1 MARAVLLNRPQGN
14 GQVVTMMC
22 TTVSTQ
28 PQIIIVACCI
38 TLRRSAYDTA
48 GNIRSIT
55 KDGTVTK
62 SFGYTNPSWPDLLT
76 SVTANGTTKDVL
88 YEGQSQTSD
97 LPASGNPITYYN
109 GKDYT
114 FTWTKGRQL
123 ASATVDGKQVSY
135 TYDMS
140 GVRTSKTVNGTT
152 YNYTTLSGKVMR
164 QQWGNKSLEF
174 VYDDGNQPFAMI
186 YNDGS
191 TSTLY
196 YYVLNAQGD
205 VIALLNANGTL
216 AASYNYGAWGN
227 YSVHGADGKK
237 TTDATFI
244 GHINPL
250 RYRGYYYDRET
261 RLYYL
266 QSRYYDFANCRFIN
280 ADTFATT
287 DANGF
292 LSANMFAYCE
302 NNPVMRTDED
312 GEVAHIIVGA
322 IIGVAFQYVCDVAS
336 GLRAGHSLSEA
347 LNPGTVGST
356 YADYIAAAA
365 SGALAASG
373 IGAVGAVAAN
383 TMFSS
388 VTYLADRSIKNEKV
402 NGAEWLEATAT
413 GFISGIIGGSGANAK
428 KVVGVIN
435 YSRNV
440 VKTAVSPKRIA
451 MYRGK
456 ITSSLKAIRTSLRRT
471 FGSFCF
477 SNLKNF
483 FGR

>member
-1 MARAVLLNRPQGN
+1 MHRPQGN
-14 GQVVTMMC
+14 GQVVTMMR

-62 SFGYTNPSWPDLLT
+62 SFGYTNASWPDLLT

-97 LPASGNPITYYN
+97 LPSSGNPITYYN

-164 QQWGNKSLEF
+164 QQWDGKTLEF

-227 YSVHGADGKK
+227 CTVYDSS
-237 TTDATFI
+237 DAAI
-244 GHINPL
+244 GDLNPR
-250 RYRGYYYDRET
+250 RYRGYYYDAET
-261 RLYYL
+261 GFYYL

-302 NNPVMRTDED
+302 NNPVMRLDPD
-312 GEVAHIIVGA
+312 GSSPLSLIINTLVGA
-322 IIGVAFQYVCDVAS
+322 GVSVAS
-336 GLRAGHSLSEA
+336 AAINANIAGS
-347 LNPGTVGST
+347 PIST
-356 YADYIAAAA
+356 GDLIKAA
-365 SGALAASG
+365 
-373 IGAVGAVAAN
+373 AVGAVSGFLSSINPIAELAVAAAAVSGAV
-383 TMFSS
+383 TFVGSMLTGSS
-388 VTYLADRSIKNEKV
+388 VGEAALSAAVAATSTYVSSKL
-402 NGAEWLEATAT
+402 GASAFGAAT
-413 GFISGIIGGSGANAK
+413 GKSVDTGKGIIGFYASASMEGLASGGRATRQISKSAKRKQGRTRTTRRQSFFSWYRNAFRK
-428 KVVGVIN
+428 
-435 YSRNV
+435 YRPAWSR
-440 VKTAVSPKRIA
+440 R
-451 MYRGK
+451 
-456 ITSSLKAIRTSLRRT
+456 
-471 FGSFCF
+471 
-477 SNLKNF
+477 
-483 FGR
+483 

>member
-1 MARAVLLNRPQGN
+1 
-14 GQVVTMMC
+14 
-22 TTVSTQ
+22 
-28 PQIIIVACCI
+28 
-38 TLRRSAYDTA
+38 
-48 GNIRSIT
+48 
-55 KDGTVTK
+55 
-62 SFGYTNPSWPDLLT
+62 
-76 SVTANGTTKDVL
+76 
-88 YEGQSQTSD
+88 
-97 LPASGNPITYYN
+97 
-109 GKDYT
+109 
-114 FTWTKGRQL
+114 
-123 ASATVDGKQVSY
+123 
-135 TYDMS
+135 
-140 GVRTSKTVNGTT
+140 
-152 YNYTTLSGKVMR
+152 
-164 QQWGNKSLEF
+164 
-174 VYDDGNQPFAMI
+174 
-186 YNDGS
+186 
-191 TSTLY
+191 
-196 YYVLNAQGD
+196 
-205 VIALLNANGTL
+205 
-216 AASYNYGAWGN
+216 
-227 YSVHGADGKK
+227 
-237 TTDATFI
+237 
-244 GHINPL
+244 
-250 RYRGYYYDRET
+250 
-261 RLYYL
+261 
-266 QSRYYDFANCRFIN
+266 
-280 ADTFATT
+280 
-287 DANGF
+287 
-292 LSANMFAYCE
+292 
-302 NNPVMRTDED
+302 MRTDED

>member
-1 MARAVLLNRPQGN
+1 
-14 GQVVTMMC
+14 MMR

-38 TLRRSAYDTA
+38 TLHRSAYDTA
-48 GNIRSIT
+48 GNIRNIT

-76 SVTANGTTKDVL
+76 SVTSGSTTKDIL

-97 LPASGNPITYYN
+97 LPSSGNPVTYYN
-109 GKDYT
+109 GRDYT

-123 ASATVDGKQVSY
+123 ASATVDGKNVTY

-140 GVRTSKTVNGTT
+140 GVRTSKTVDGTT
-152 YNYTTLSGKVMR
+152 YHYTTLSGKVMR

-216 AASYNYGAWGN
+216 VASYNYGAWGN
-227 YSVHGADGKK
+227 YSVHDKDGKK
-237 TTDATFI
+237 NTSTSFI

-302 NNPVMRTDED
+302 NNPIMWIDPTGHFLSE
-312 GEVAHIIVGA
+312 
-322 IIGVAFQYVCDVAS
+322 IIGF
-336 GLRAGHSLSEA
+336 
-347 LNPGTVGST
+347 
-356 YADYIAAAA
+356 
-365 SGALAASG
+365 
-373 IGAVGAVAAN
+373 
-383 TMFSS
+383 
-388 VTYLADRSIKNEKV
+388 
-402 NGAEWLEATAT
+402 
-413 GFISGIIGGSGANAK
+413 
-428 KVVGVIN
+428 
-435 YSRNV
+435 
-440 VKTAVSPKRIA
+440 VKTAVDEIGKAVGALSPVYAVRDGA
-451 MYRGK
+451 
-456 ITSSLKAIRTSLRRT
+456 THDRR
-471 FGSFCF
+471 
-477 SNLKNF
+477 
-483 FGR
+483 